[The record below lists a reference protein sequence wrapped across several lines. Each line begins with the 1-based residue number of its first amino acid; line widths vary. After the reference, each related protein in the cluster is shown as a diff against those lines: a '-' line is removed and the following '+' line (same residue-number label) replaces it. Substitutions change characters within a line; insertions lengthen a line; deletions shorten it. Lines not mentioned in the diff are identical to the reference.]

1 MPINTRKE
9 VRKVNDVLE
18 LQKLEKE
25 TDGKGIAVD
34 ATITTT
40 WTVTTTSGFVSSVSN
55 HC

>member
-1 MPINTRKE
+1 MNA
-9 VRKVNDVLE
+9 VLE
-18 LQKLEKE
+18 LQKLAHD

-40 WTVTTTSGFVSSVSN
+40 WTVTTTSAFTSTVSN